1 MYGQAIKPGSLR
13 VFVTASRQGEKLV
26 WNDRDDS
33 TPVNVQGW
41 TRAEISRPMTPLRPS
56 SAVSD

>member
-1 MYGQAIKPGSLR
+1 MYGQAIKAGSLR
-13 VFVTASRQGEKLV
+13 VFVTASGQGEKLV

-41 TRAEISRPMTPLRPS
+41 TRAEILRPMTPLRPS
-56 SAVSD
+56 PVVSD